1 MKTRG
6 HISEDMFR
14 DVWHLAFPRLHLRI
28 LHVAALHKTVIH
40 NCLPLCHFTLCYRL
54 WSWRLT
60 QIKLENL
67 NANKSF
73 FKYDVGKKY
82 VEYPTTCTTSKDH
95 LTLRLQGKMFDQNMN
110 TNSGCA
116 TAQAARRRHPTAR
129 NIFGY

>member
-1 MKTRG
+1 MLQPYIRQLYITVC
-6 HISEDMFR
+6 HY
-14 DVWHLAFPRLHLRI
+14 VI
-28 LHVAALHKTVIH
+28 LL
-40 NCLPLCHFTLCYRL
+40 
-54 WSWRLT
+54 
-60 QIKLENL
+60 
-67 NANKSF
+67 
-73 FKYDVGKKY
+73 YDVGKKY